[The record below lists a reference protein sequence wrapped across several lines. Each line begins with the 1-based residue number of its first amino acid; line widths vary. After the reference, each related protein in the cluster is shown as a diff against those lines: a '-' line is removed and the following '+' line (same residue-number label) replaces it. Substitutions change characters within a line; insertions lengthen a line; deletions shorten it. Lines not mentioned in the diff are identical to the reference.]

1 MFRVMLSHCPRLPV
15 TLPKPSFDYSTR
27 GWGTPLD
34 PALLPP
40 ARARSPPRPP
50 VKSSQPLQHGQ
61 LASPSASRSSISQ
74 HSSTSTPIILHRCSR
89 PSFNHSQKSSSTRAC
104 SFCFESSWSTQER
117 ATKRCGPVRRTQYLL
132 ACGGSRS
139 GGQRRT
145 WWSLWGRGTIRLSA
159 TRTSSRRTPVLARVA
174 HPPSPCA
181 ILRRAQ
187 DSSREDHP
195 RRRQQK
201 KRRQRR

>member
-1 MFRVMLSHCPRLPV
+1 MFPVMLPHCPRLPV

-27 GWGTPLD
+27 EWGIPLD
-34 PALLPP
+34 PALFPL
-40 ARARSPPRPP
+40 ARARTPLRTP
-50 VKSSQPLQHGQ
+50 VKSSSQALQHGQ

-74 HSSTSTPIILHRCSR
+74 HSSTSTPIISHRCSR
-89 PSFNHSQKSSSTRAC
+89 PSFNYSQKSSSTRAC
-104 SFCFESSWSTQER
+104 SFCSESSWSTQER
-117 ATKRCGPVRRTQYLL
+117 ATKRCGPVRWIAIGWAAADMVVAL
-132 ACGGSRS
+132 
-139 GGQRRT
+139 GQ
-145 WWSLWGRGTIRLSA
+145 GT
-159 TRTSSRRTPVLARVA
+159 TSSHSIRTPSHRTPVLARVV

-187 DSSREDHP
+187 ESSREDHP